1 MNLKDIK
8 SVIMVSSDELKA
20 IFGNDDI
27 VRLEY
32 PANEFPT
39 PETKIYIIYA
49 DDSKKQYIELS
60 EWLSLLEDY
69 KSEQIIEVSPLKE
82 EDSQEHGK
90 EFVCII
96 SFRVNSDD
104 ETIGKTVV
112 APEDRDDCMKAILKK
127 YPNDNLDLSSEFMC
141 KHCFEEILQK
151 ELEELEFDY
160 GSKMVH

>member
-39 PETKIYIIYA
+39 PETKIYIIFA

-60 EWLSLLEDY
+60 EWLNLLENY
-69 KSEQIIEVSPLKE
+69 QSEQTIEVSSLKE
-82 EDSQEHGK
+82 SSNEHGK
-90 EFVCII
+90 EFVCVI
-96 SFRVNSDD
+96 SFRVNNDD

-112 APEDRDDCMKAILKK
+112 APEDRDGCIKAILKK
-127 YPNDNLDLSSEFMC
+127 YPNDHLDLSSEFMC

>member
-1 MNLKDIK
+1 MTLKDIK
-8 SVIMVSSDELKA
+8 SVITVSSDELKA
-20 IFGNDDI
+20 IFGNDDV

-32 PANEFPT
+32 PTNEFPI
-39 PETKIYIIYA
+39 PETKIIIVFA
-49 DDSKKQYIELS
+49 DESKKQYIELR
-60 EWLSLLEDY
+60 EWLSLLENY
-69 KSEQIIEVSPLKE
+69 QAEQVIDISLSN

-90 EFVCII
+90 EFVCVI

-112 APEDRDDCMKAILKK
+112 SPEDRDDCIKAILKK
-127 YPNDNLDLSSEFMC
+127 YPNDHLDLSSEFMC